1 MQVASTSEF
10 VITPRL
16 AFHPLPK
23 PKAFKFPPHL
33 RDEIVAPPTEVC
45 AHRKIG
51 VDLLF
56 HVYESFVVPEDQPQ
70 DAWHDLFLGMSIRLF
85 DACLASQ
92 AVELKPYQQT
102 PLLAGACLLASS
114 KCVPVSLK
122 AHCGTSRAV
131 CSIVVTL
138 ATLERTNMPH

>member
-16 AFHPLPK
+16 AFHPLPTK

-56 HVYESFVVPEDQPQ
+56 HIYGSFVVPEDEPQ
-70 DAWHDLFLGMSIRLF
+70 DAWHDLFLGMAIRLF

-92 AVELKPYQQT
+92 AVELKP
-102 PLLAGACLLASS
+102 
-114 KCVPVSLK
+114 
-122 AHCGTSRAV
+122 
-131 CSIVVTL
+131 
-138 ATLERTNMPH
+138 